1 MTMNVKEMRLATGL
15 SQTAFSRAYRIP
27 VSTLRKWE
35 QGDASPAPYV
45 LDLLAAAIPVFHSE
59 YEKVSAPDGTVYY
72 HDPVRNIFMD
82 ALGNTVSAHESAEGV
97 SRKNLGL
104 YLKELFEGYYQLQD
118 KLDRDLAFDKKEGI
132 EWI

>member
-1 MTMNVKEMRLATGL
+1 MVPDFRLNKAFDRLNTL
-15 SQTAFSRAYRIP
+15 SEAEK
-27 VSTLRKWE
+27 RKVEFLCNECCWI
-35 QGDASPAPYV
+35 GCSDRKAC
-45 LDLLAAAIPVFHSE
+45 
-59 YEKVSAPDGTVYY
+59 YE
-72 HDPVRNIFMD
+72 N
-82 ALGNTVSAHESAEGV
+82 V

>member
-1 MTMNVKEMRLATGL
+1 MAMNVKEMRLATGL

-82 ALGNTVSAHESAEGV
+82 ALGNTVSAFV
-97 SRKNLGL
+97 DI
-104 YLKELFEGYYQLQD
+104 YQQARPVTPD
-118 KLDRDLAFDKKEGI
+118 P
-132 EWI
+132 